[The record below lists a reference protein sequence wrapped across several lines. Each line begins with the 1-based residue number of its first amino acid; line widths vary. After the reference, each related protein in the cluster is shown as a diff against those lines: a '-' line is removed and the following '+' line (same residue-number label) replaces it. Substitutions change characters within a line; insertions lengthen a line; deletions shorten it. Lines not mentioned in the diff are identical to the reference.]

1 MEEHNLS
8 TLVALHLLQSGEDQN
23 DKGNFKHVL

>member
-1 MEEHNLS
+1 MEGHNLR
-8 TLVALHLLQSGEDQN
+8 TLVVLHLLQSGEEQN

>member
-8 TLVALHLLQSGEDQN
+8 IPVVLHLLQSGEDQN
-23 DKGNFKHVL
+23 DKGYFKV